1 MNMFKESFT
10 EYNEISG
17 NTLSGPQSAFA
28 SSLMGTKENYDGS
41 GNKYNIYNS
50 YTSYYRNDDRAVL
63 DRREHER
70 RLYERREHERSGKEK
85 SELNDNSLLFMGLGV
100 AGLGAAVIVVM
111 ALRK

>member
-1 MNMFKESFT
+1 MNIFKESFT

-28 SSLMGTKENYDGS
+28 SSLAGSKENYDGS

-50 YTSYYRNDDRAVL
+50 YTSYYNRNDRVEH
-63 DRREHER
+63 DRREQERRVHER
-70 RLYERREHERSGKEK
+70 PRVEKEKK

>member
-1 MNMFKESFT
+1 MFKESFT

-17 NTLSGPQSAFA
+17 NTLSGPQTAFA
-28 SSLMGTKENYDGS
+28 SSLLGSKENYDGS

-50 YTSYYRNDDRAVL
+50 YTSYYNRDDRLAL
-63 DRREHER
+63 DRREHDR
-70 RLYERREHERSGKEK
+70 RAKAEQEK
-85 SELNDNSLLFMGLGV
+85 KSDLNDNSLLFMGLGV

>member
-17 NTLSGPQSAFA
+17 NTLSGPQTAFA
-28 SSLMGTKENYDGS
+28 SSLMGSKENYDGS
-41 GNKYNIYNS
+41 GNKYNIYNT
-50 YTSYYRNDDRAVL
+50 YTSYYSRDDRLAH
-63 DRREHER
+63 DRREQER
-70 RLYERREHERSGKEK
+70 RAKAEKEK
-85 SELNDNSLLFMGLGV
+85 KSDLNDNSLLFMGLGV

>member
-10 EYNEISG
+10 EYNQGSD

-28 SSLMGTKENYDGS
+28 ESLLEGIDSSRNTI
-41 GNKYNIYNS
+41 YNTYNS
-50 YTSYYRNDDRAVL
+50 YYTRDDRRIY

-70 RLYERREHERSGKEK
+70 LEREKKEK
-85 SELNDNSLLFMGLGV
+85 EKDKSEMSDNSLLFMGLGV

>member
-17 NTLSGPQSAFA
+17 NTLSENTLSGPLSAFT
-28 SSLMGTKENYDGS
+28 SSMPNTTETFEAS
-41 GNKYNIYNS
+41 GNKYVYNS
-50 YTSYYRNDDRAVL
+50 YTSYYNRDDRAAR
-63 DRREHER
+63 DRYEYAR
-70 RLYERREHERSGKEK
+70 RPIPEKEK
-85 SELNDNSLLFMGLGV
+85 TSELNDNSLLFMGLGV

>member
-28 SSLMGTKENYDGS
+28 SSLLGSKENYDGS
-41 GNKYNIYNS
+41 GNKYSIYNT
-50 YTSYYRNDDRAVL
+50 YTSYYNRDDRLAR
-63 DRREHER
+63 DQHER
-70 RLYERREHERSGKEK
+70 REK
-85 SELNDNSLLFMGLGV
+85 AETEKKSDLNDNSLLFMGLGV

>member
-17 NTLSGPQSAFA
+17 NTLSGPQTAFA
-28 SSLMGTKENYDGS
+28 SSLLGSKENYDGS

-50 YTSYYRNDDRAVL
+50 YTSYYNRDDRL
-63 DRREHER
+63 THDRREHDR
-70 RLYERREHERSGKEK
+70 RAKAEQEK
-85 SELNDNSLLFMGLGV
+85 KSDLNDNSLLFMGLGV